1 MIHKTGWY
9 AGMVLLLA
17 VLLVACG
24 TSGNGGSAATGAQ
37 ATQTEQAASANGQQ
51 AKGEKQELRIGFAP
65 GPYSDQFRQGVQPLL
80 EQKGYRVT
88 VVEFSDWVQPNFALA
103 NQDIDANVYQHTIY
117 LQGFNAQHQL
127 DLTGVVQ
134 VPTAQ
139 MGIYSR
145 KHQSLADVQPKSTVV
160 IPNDPANQARAL
172 VLLEQAGW
180 LELKKGVD
188 PVRVSEK
195 DVEKNLLPIKLEV
208 LEAAQAP
215 RALEDAD
222 FAVITGNY
230 AIDAGIKLTEAL
242 LLEKPIDEHILVVAV
257 RAENKEQPFV
267 QEIIAA
273 YQSPEFKQYIL
284 DDEEYRLY
292 ALPDYFEE

>member
-1 MIHKTGWY
+1 MGRKKWWH
-9 AGMVLLLA
+9 AEMVLLLS

-24 TSGNGGSAATGAQ
+24 TSGNGGSASTGAQ
-37 ATQTEQAASANGQQ
+37 GAETQQSASASGQQ
-51 AKGEKQELRIGFAP
+51 AEGGNKELRVGFAP
-65 GPYSDQFRQGVQPLL
+65 GPYSDQFRQGVQPVL
-80 EQKGYRVT
+80 EKKGYQVT

-103 NQDIDANVYQHTIY
+103 NQEIDANVYQHTIY
-117 LQGFNAQHQL
+117 LQGFNAQHHL

-145 KHQSLADVQPKSTVV
+145 KHQSLEEVQPGFTVV

-172 VLLEQAGW
+172 VLLQQAGW

-188 PVRVSEK
+188 PVRVSER
-195 DVEKNLLPIKLEV
+195 DVEKNLKQIKLEA

-222 FAVITGNY
+222 YAVITGNY
-230 AIDAGIKLTEAL
+230 AVAAGIKLTEAL
-242 LLEKPIDEHILVVAV
+242 LLEKPIDDHMLVVAV
-257 RAENKEQPFV
+257 QTENKDQPFV
-267 QEIIAA
+267 QDIIAA
-273 YQSPEFKQYIL
+273 YQSPEFKKFIL

-292 ALPDYFEE
+292 ALPDYIQE